1 MAASFIRVVFIL
13 NGVDVAV
20 EVDQNVPL
28 FIARNRAL
36 QQSGNTG
43 RPFDEWVM
51 RDEKGVTLP
60 PEQKVERFN
69 FIDEVRLFLMPYAGA
84 GGTT

>member
-1 MAASFIRVVFIL
+1 MGDHNKITIIFII

-20 EVDQNVPL
+20 EANLHAPL
-28 FIARNRAL
+28 ATARNHAL
-36 QQSGNTG
+36 EQSGNTG
-43 RPFDEWVM
+43 RPVDDWVI

-69 FIDEVRLFLMPYAGA
+69 FANGLRLFLMPAVGA
-84 GGTT
+84 GG